1 MIKRIREYKTIIV
14 VLLLGAVGY
23 TITAICWDRVVICLI
38 DKSIQGYSLDKYSN
52 AKQKIRRADALIKH
66 IHKDKRQNA
75 ERLRN
80 EGRRYLVEVNEN
92 KRNDAF
98 FASIRM
104 KYYTLLSMEYDNTPP
119 SDIAICLS
127 DHSEKDAQLFGHMMR
142 LEDIKTLANRGLI
155 DASEVEKETKFVEE
169 IIRELERNANWK

>member
-1 MIKRIREYKTIIV
+1 MTKRIRECKTIMV
-14 VLLLGAVGY
+14 VLLLGTVGY
-23 TITAICWDRVVICLI
+23 AVTTICRDRVVICLI

-52 AKQKIRRADALIKH
+52 AIQKIRRADALIRY

-80 EGRRYLVEVNEN
+80 EGRRYLVEVSEN
-92 KRNDAF
+92 KTNDAF

-104 KYYTLLSMEYDNTPP
+104 KYYTLLDMQYCNPP

-127 DHSEKDAQLFGHMMR
+127 DHSEKGAQLYGHMMR
-142 LEDIKTLANRGLI
+142 LEDIKTLAKRGLI
-155 DASEVEKETKFVEE
+155 DGSEVEKETKFVEE